1 MISHLAVINRN
12 SIETLPREVRDRE
25 MMRAYVALQA
35 MEFGRPTTDNAQ
47 AILRALALGYLL
59 TMQANARATLAESR
73 EAMARQSYV
82 FGEAIQFMPQV
93 TERLRFT
100 GDQLRQVRIS
110 LSILDS
116 MLAISTVGEY
126 NSIDLQSV
134 MP

>member
-1 MISHLAVINRN
+1 
-12 SIETLPREVRDRE
+12 
-25 MMRAYVALQA
+25 
-35 MEFGRPTTDNAQ
+35 
-47 AILRALALGYLL
+47 
-59 TMQANARATLAESR
+59 MQANARATLAESR

-82 FGEAIQFMPQV
+82 FGEAIQFMPQA

-100 GDQLRQVRIS
+100 GDQLQQVRIS

-126 NSIDLQSV
+126 NRIDLQSV